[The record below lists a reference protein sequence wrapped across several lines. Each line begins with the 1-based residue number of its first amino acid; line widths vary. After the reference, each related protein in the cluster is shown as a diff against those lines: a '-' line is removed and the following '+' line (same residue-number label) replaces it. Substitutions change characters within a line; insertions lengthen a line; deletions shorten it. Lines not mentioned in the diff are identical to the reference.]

1 MNTFVQKKRENKS
14 GGQPDGHSGRD
25 SAARTASQ
33 HGEDRPEAV
42 VQRALQQSLN
52 QSPRVQT
59 QLQLQKSLGGN
70 AGVLAQAKLAENFS
84 GRDGRAQSQ
93 QTIQR
98 REALEEKEP
107 QPVQRETVP
116 VEEDPLQGKL
126 QPAVRDGGSQSSPFQ
141 LMSFARFQGVSRLYN
156 WFYSDPEEKLLKE
169 EKRLGELLT
178 DMRPYKETRF
188 GDQIGEIENSYQAI
202 KGSTYETGDYARI
215 SQTLTGLFYRL
226 DGISVSLLA
235 EERRFLNRYGDNN
248 TDLMRLNQK
257 RDRGEHAGALLRV
270 ILATIDRLPEPMQTP
285 KNKELIKKAIHP
297 DIHSLELNDQ
307 LIKDNDLKF
316 ASDRSRLMIDNLNE
330 LTERIR
336 GDWKGLQEEFGLKGE
351 LKSIQLTGS
360 DFHNRGQQVAII
372 ESTGGTKAVYKP
384 RSVMPDEGLVG
395 DKGSAFAELNEM
407 SDELQLPTMHFR
419 ERKGYAYAQYA
430 EQKPTKSAPE
440 IRQYYRRLGQTA
452 VASKLL
458 GVNDLHQENI
468 MATPDRPT
476 IIDAETSFLPYVM
489 SARKFTATGIHDAL
503 TSFTSI
509 QTTELEN
516 NHFVTPEEETAWQQ
530 MSPAEKKRR
539 KFTTYGDYI
548 TDRRRNDLSGEQN
561 YLTYFR
567 EGLNQVLKV
576 IKSKPK
582 EIMEVVLNK
591 MKGMQMVR
599 VVPFDT
605 MTFTGGI
612 RDYHDWIRE
621 GEEKR
626 ALQILEGRAAQAA
639 EALKMKGFELSGE
652 APDIIRRLMK
662 ADFDMRDTPI
672 FHFHPKDNALTYHDK
687 IIGRSEELKNPEKLV
702 GEQVEWLAALT
713 PEDVLG
719 SLGLGE

>member
-1 MNTFVQKKRENKS
+1 MNTFVQKKRENRNS
-14 GGQPDGHSGRD
+14 GQPDGHSGRD
-25 SAARTASQ
+25 SAGRTNSQ
-33 HGEDRPEAV
+33 HGDDRPQAV
-42 VQRALQQSLN
+42 VQRVLQESLN

-59 QLQLQKSLGGN
+59 QLQLQKSLDGN
-70 AGVLAQAKLAENFS
+70 AGVLAQSKLAESFS
-84 GRDGRAQSQ
+84 GRDGRPQSQ
-93 QTIQR
+93 QTIRR
-98 REALEEKEP
+98 REELEAKEP
-107 QPVQRETVP
+107 EPVQRETVSE
-116 VEEDPLQGKL
+116 EEDPLQGKL
-126 QPAVRDGGSQSSPFQ
+126 RPAVRAGVPQSSPLQ
-141 LMSFARFQGVSRLYN
+141 LMSFARFQGVGRLYN

-178 DMRPYKETRF
+178 DMRPYKETRY
-188 GDQIGEIENSYQAI
+188 GDQIGEIENSYQEI
-202 KGSTYETGDYARI
+202 KDSTYETTDYART
-215 SQTLTGLFYRL
+215 SQTLTRLFYRL
-226 DGISVSLLA
+226 DGISVSLAA
-235 EERRFLNRYGDNN
+235 EERRFLNRYGDKN
-248 TDLMRLNQK
+248 TDLLRLNQK
-257 RDRGEHAGALLRV
+257 RDQGEHAGALLRL
-270 ILATIDRLPEPMQTP
+270 ILGTIDRLPEPMQTP

-297 DIHSLELNDQ
+297 DIHSLELDDQ
-307 LIKDNDLKF
+307 LIKDHDLKF
-316 ASDRSRLMIDNLNE
+316 ASDRSELMIDNLNE
-330 LTERIR
+330 LTNRIR
-336 GDWKGLQEEFGLKGE
+336 GDWDGLQEEFGLKGE

-407 SDELQLPTMHFR
+407 SDELQLPTMRFR

-430 EQKPTKSAPE
+430 EQKPSKSVSE
-440 IRQYYRRLGQTA
+440 VRQYYRRLGQTV
-452 VASKLL
+452 VATKLL

-489 SARKFTATGIHDAL
+489 SARRFAVTGIHDAL

-516 NHFVTPEEETAWQQ
+516 NYFVTPQEETAWQQ
-530 MSPAEKKRR
+530 MSPAEKTLR

-548 TDRRRNDLSGEQN
+548 TNRRRNDLSGEQN

-582 EIMEVVLNK
+582 EIMEMVMNK

-605 MTFTGGI
+605 MSFTGGI

-621 GEEKR
+621 GSERR
-626 ALQILEGRAAQAA
+626 ALEILKGRAEQAA

-652 APDIIRRLMK
+652 APDIILKMMK
-662 ADFDMRDTPI
+662 DDFDMRDTPI
-672 FHFHPKDNALTYHDK
+672 FHFHPKDNVLTYHNK
-687 IIGRSEELKNPEKLV
+687 VIGGSVELKNPEKLV
-702 GEQVEWLAALT
+702 GEQIEWLAALT
-713 PEDVLG
+713 PEDVLS